1 MHSLGLMELK
11 FNAFRIEDEIR
22 MYETLKLDNGIKVI
36 AHPISGH
43 RSISIGIWIKTGS
56 ILETPENN
64 GVSHFIEHMLFKGT
78 NTRTAKDIAMQVDG
92 LGGELNAFTSKEC
105 TCFYARVLDDHT
117 AIAVDI
123 LNDMLQNSKFDN
135 EDMRKEKMIILD
147 EIFMYED
154 SPEDLV
160 YDILS
165 DLIFKDHPLGR
176 PILGSESSLKGLTK
190 ASVIEY
196 MQQTYTADQMV
207 IAVAGHYEKESLFEL
222 LNKTFGKAKVKMSS
236 NKTIEKP
243 QFHRGWVHRWRDIEQ
258 VHLNIGYKGIH
269 FEHEDAY
276 ALLILNNIIG
286 GSTSSRLF
294 QVVREDHGLS
304 YSVYSHPSFYEAMGL
319 LSVYASMN
327 PENLD
332 QIVEIMLDILSDFA
346 SGSIT
351 DDEIRQSKEQL
362 KGSYILG
369 LEGTENIMNMM
380 GKSVLFTDRVKS
392 TEEVLEKIDTTSPD
406 RIRELAIEILTSDQ
420 MALATVGKIDDA
432 VVEKIYKK
440 FDALKGNVKSK

>member
-196 MQQTYTADQMV
+196 MQQTYTADQ
-207 IAVAGHYEKESLFEL
+207 
-222 LNKTFGKAKVKMSS
+222 
-236 NKTIEKP
+236 
-243 QFHRGWVHRWRDIEQ
+243 W
-258 VHLNIGYKGIH
+258 
-269 FEHEDAY
+269 
-276 ALLILNNIIG
+276 
-286 GSTSSRLF
+286 
-294 QVVREDHGLS
+294 
-304 YSVYSHPSFYEAMGL
+304 
-319 LSVYASMN
+319 
-327 PENLD
+327 
-332 QIVEIMLDILSDFA
+332 
-346 SGSIT
+346 
-351 DDEIRQSKEQL
+351 
-362 KGSYILG
+362 
-369 LEGTENIMNMM
+369 
-380 GKSVLFTDRVKS
+380 
-392 TEEVLEKIDTTSPD
+392 
-406 RIRELAIEILTSDQ
+406 
-420 MALATVGKIDDA
+420 
-432 VVEKIYKK
+432 
-440 FDALKGNVKSK
+440 